1 MPPVSHYIH
10 DISPF
15 LVRFSGSWGL
25 RWYPI
30 AYLLGFYLGFLLLR
44 KLARHEHAEIPVEKT
59 GDFISYAALFG
70 VMLGGRLGYM
80 LFYDWENFSRNP
92 LTLFN
97 TLGGGMASHGG
108 ILGLAIFSFV
118 YARRNKLSWTG
129 IGDDLVVIA
138 PIGLFF
144 GRVANFINGELYG
157 RVADLP
163 WAVIFPGSL
172 YSRESN
178 PGSDPLLWEKI
189 REVTPELATVPP
201 AETIP
206 AVIGAIGTNTA
217 LRDILQKFLAPRHP
231 SQIYEAVLEG
241 LVLFIV
247 LLAVRLRWKNLPHG
261 LLTGLFF
268 LLYAIF
274 RIAVEQ
280 FREPDATLI
289 MGITRGQFYSVFMI
303 VIGLAF
309 LGSAIVR
316 KKSSLT

>member
-1 MPPVSHYIH
+1 
-10 DISPF
+10 
-15 LVRFSGSWGL
+15 
-25 RWYPI
+25 
-30 AYLLGFYLGFLLLR
+30 
-44 KLARHEHAEIPVEKT
+44 
-59 GDFISYAALFG
+59 
-70 VMLGGRLGYM
+70 MLGGRLGYM